1 MFKSGLIRT
10 AAALVAAVALGQ
22 PSLAAEQAAK
32 ASSGQAYPTKPVR
45 VIVAFAAGGFAD
57 FMGRAIG
64 QKLSDRMGQQFV
76 IDNRGGAGGTYGA
89 KLAADGAPDGYT
101 LLVNTAA
108 STVAPSL
115 YKNLGYDLLK
125 DFTPIANTVS
135 AAGLF
140 SVLAS
145 NPAGDLKD
153 LIHRSK
159 GRQLNYA
166 TAGVGTSSHIGADY
180 LLRVLA
186 KLDAV
191 HVPFKGGG
199 PATIAVLGG
208 QVEVLYGSMAA
219 LPHIQAGRMKGLG
232 VASLKRVEAL
242 PDVPTVAEA
251 GFPGFEERSWVGFF
265 APARTPTAIV
275 NRLNQEIN
283 RALQSPDLVANI
295 KSRGMD
301 MHPGSPADFARF
313 VRAEVRKWADMVKIT
328 GVKVE

>member
-1 MFKSGLIRT
+1 MNSIRRWDRCIIFGA
-10 AAALVAAVALGQ
+10 AAALLGHAGAA
-22 PSLAAEQAAK
+22 AA
-32 ASSGQAYPTKPVR
+32 QAYPTKPVR

-57 FMGRAIG
+57 FMGRSIG
-64 QKLSDRMGQQFV
+64 LKLTDRLGQSFI

-89 KLAADGAPDGYT
+89 KIASESAPDGYT
-101 LLVNTAA
+101 VLVNTAA

-125 DFTPIANTVS
+125 DFTPVANTVS

-145 NPAGDLKD
+145 HPARDLKD
-153 LIHRSK
+153 LIQRSK
-159 GRQLNYA
+159 GKQLNYA
-166 TAGVGTSSHIGADY
+166 TAGIGTSSHIGADY

-199 PATIAVLGG
+199 PATIAVLGN
-208 QVEVLYGSMAA
+208 QVEVLYGSMAG
-219 LPHIQAGRMKGLG
+219 LPHIQAGRMKPLG
-232 VASLKRVEAL
+232 IASLKRIEAL

-265 APARTPTAIV
+265 VPSGTPTAIV
-275 NRLNQEIN
+275 NRLNQEVN
-283 RALQSPDLVANI
+283 RALTSPDLVANI
-295 KSRGMD
+295 KLRGMQT
-301 MHPGSPADFARF
+301 HPGSPADFARH
-313 VRAEVRKWADMVKIT
+313 VRAEVEKWAKMIKVT

>member
-1 MFKSGLIRT
+1 MMFIRDLIR
-10 AAALVAAVALGQ
+10 AAAVLAVGVAIAQ
-22 PSLAAEQAAK
+22 PLAAGAQAT
-32 ASSGQAYPTKPVR
+32 SSGPGYPTKPVR

-57 FMGRAIG
+57 FMGRQIG
-64 QKLSDRMGQQFV
+64 QKLSDRLGQQFV

-108 STVAPSL
+108 SSVAPSL
-115 YKNLGYDLLK
+115 YKNLGYNLLK
-125 DFTPIANTVS
+125 DFTPVANTVS

-145 NPAGDLKD
+145 NPARDLKD
-153 LIHRSK
+153 LIQRSK

-166 TAGVGTSSHIGADY
+166 TAGVGTSSHIGGDY

-199 PATIAVLGG
+199 PATIAVLGN
-208 QVEVLYGSMAA
+208 QVEVLYGSMAG
-219 LPHIQAGRMKGLG
+219 LPHIQAGRLKPLG
-232 VASLKRVEAL
+232 VASLKRIEAL
-242 PDVPTVAEA
+242 PDVPTIAEA

-265 APARTPTAIV
+265 APARTPAAIV
-275 NRLNQEIN
+275 NQLNQEIN
-283 RALQSPDLVANI
+283 QALASPDLVANI
-295 KSRGMD
+295 KTRGMD

-313 VRAEVRKWADMVKIT
+313 VRAEVAKWAAMVKVT
-328 GVKVE
+328 GVKLE

>member
-1 MFKSGLIRT
+1 VIIDRGVMR
-10 AAALVAAVALGQ
+10 AAAVLAVGTAFGHPFAAGAQ
-22 PSLAAEQAAK
+22 T

-57 FMGRAIG
+57 YMGRSIG
-64 QKLSDRMGQQFV
+64 QKLSDRLGQQFV

-89 KLAADGAPDGYT
+89 KLAADGTPDGYT

-115 YKNLGYDLLK
+115 YKNLGYDLVK
-125 DFTPIANTVS
+125 DFTPVANTVS

-145 NPAGDLKD
+145 HPARDLKD
-153 LIHRSK
+153 LIQRSK

-166 TAGVGTSSHIGADY
+166 TAGVGTSSHIAADY

-199 PATIAVLGG
+199 PATIAVLGN
-208 QVEVLYGSMAA
+208 QVEVLYGSMAG

-232 VASLKRVEAL
+232 VASLKRIEIL

-251 GFPGFEERSWVGFF
+251 GYPGFEERSWVGFF
-265 APARTPTAIV
+265 APAGTPTAIV

-283 RALQSPDLVANI
+283 QALASPDIVANI
-295 KSRGMD
+295 KTRGMQ

-313 VRAEVRKWADMVKIT
+313 VRAEVAKWAEMVKVT
-328 GVKVE
+328 GVKLE